1 MTRTILLLILFLLPF
16 AGAAQTP
23 SSDSLQRDVNADPR
37 LKTAISKHTEINSK
51 AKMKGYRIQL
61 HSSGDQEK
69 AKAVKSRFLSKYA
82 SEIHAYQFYDSP
94 NFKVR
99 VGDFRTHL
107 EAYQFLQKIKAEY
120 PQAFIV
126 ECEIEK
132 PQIR

>member
-1 MTRTILLLILFLLPF
+1 MTRIALLLILFLLPL
-16 AGAAQTP
+16 AGYAQTP
-23 SSDSLQRDVNADPR
+23 SADSLQRDVNADPR
-37 LKTAISKHTEINSK
+37 LKTAVSKHTEINSK
-51 AKMKGYRIQL
+51 SKMKGYRVQL
-61 HSSGDQEK
+61 HSSGDQDK
-69 AKAVKSRFLSKYA
+69 AKSIKSKFQGKYA
-82 SEIHAYQFYDSP
+82 SEAHAYLFYDSP

-107 EAYQFLQKIKAEY
+107 EAYRFLQKIKAEY